1 MVKRR
6 KDMKRI
12 STLLF
17 AMLLL
22 IGVMNLGAQTN
33 QDWKWLN
40 PTPQGNTI
48 RWMKYWDANNWY
60 AIGYAGTFMKT
71 TNAGTTW
78 TFHTK
83 AGGSYLGYTGQGTNM
98 YDAYFFNQNTGVIVG
113 SASVNGGIVR
123 TTDGGT
129 TWDTAYSN
137 TVTTGIFYQV
147 QFLNNTVGYA
157 VGTVTPKIW
166 KTNNGGATWTGIA
179 TAPTT
184 TVYDIYAFDTLNLI
198 ISTTSG
204 NVQKST
210 DGGATWSAVIATGNT
225 NVGNKI
231 HFINNTTG
239 YLAGVTG
246 KFSYTTD
253 GGTTWTLMP
262 VIVGTTNTGTYYD
275 IAAVPVT
282 NPAVSLITQSFDST
296 LFPPTGWSNI
306 QVSGTGL
313 WTRVT
318 AGTFP
323 TCTPHS
329 GAGMTSF
336 ASFDYSSGVTAALI
350 SSPFSL
356 VGGGTVKLGFWM
368 YRDVGYSTSAD
379 RVVIMINDSA
389 SATYADSLGTIN
401 RNKSMTPVETGA
413 DGWYYYEFTLP
424 GTYTGATNY
433 VILKGISAY
442 GNNMFLDDISVT
454 KAASSGAKV
463 FLTGDNFNIYKTQN
477 NGTTWDTVGFLAD
490 VSLQP
495 WTSTY
500 YSTSLSQTGDTLIT
514 GGAFG
519 LINRR
524 LSASN
529 KQVFTLIKK
538 LGITY
543 DIWAQNSS
551 GTGVILGVGAR
562 TSATGAADQVIR
574 STNGGSTW
582 SLATFPTSAYGYLNS
597 IHMVDNNTGWACGS
611 LSSLF
616 KTTNGGASWDS
627 VPTPFGAGAYVL
639 SRVQFVNATTG
650 WVFSKSSMPDTANII
665 KTTDGGATWTKQRID
680 GASSLAAY
688 VYWADMIDANT
699 GYCVNYTPNPVKTT
713 NGGVNWI
720 IQTKVDAYAGTLYG
734 IDMIDANT
742 GYMCGGGG
750 RIYKTTNGGTLWD
763 TLANKPG
770 STSPSWYGIKFY
782 SPWVGVA
789 VGSNGMTI
797 MTSNGGANWTLQNT
811 AGGTM
816 YNVCLVP
823 GSVGYTCGTS
833 GYIWKNTNLPLVSGV
848 QPQTELPIKYE
859 LSQNYPNPFNPTT
872 TIKFAIPKAG
882 LVTIKVYDV
891 AGREVV
897 KVINNQY
904 FNAGYQSQVFTGT
917 MLASGVYFYS
927 LIVDN
932 NLIDT
937 KKMVLIK

>member
-1 MVKRR
+1 MR
-6 KDMKRI
+6 KI
-12 STLLF
+12 SSMF
-17 AMLLL
+17 FVFFLLL
-22 IGVMNLGAQTN
+22 GVMDLSAQLN
-33 QDWKWLN
+33 QDWKWQN
-40 PTPQGNTI
+40 PIPQGNTL
-48 RWMKYWDANNWY
+48 RWVKYWDANNWY

-78 TFHTK
+78 TFDHK

-98 YDAYFFNQNTGVIVG
+98 YDAYFFNQNTGVVVG
-113 SASVNGGIVR
+113 SSSVNGGIVR
-123 TTDGGT
+123 TTNGGT
-129 TWDTAYSN
+129 SWDTAYSS
-137 TVTTGIFYQV
+137 TVTTGVFYQV
-147 QFLNNTVGYA
+147 QFLNNNVGYA

-166 KTNNGGATWTGIA
+166 KTVNGGITWTGMT

-210 DGGATWSAVIATGNT
+210 DGGATWSAVIATGST
-225 NVGNKI
+225 GVGNKI
-231 HFINNTTG
+231 HFTDNNKG
-239 YLAGVTG
+239 YLAGASG
-246 KFSYTTD
+246 KFAFTTD
-253 GGTTWTLMP
+253 GGASWTLKP
-262 VIVGTTNTGTYYD
+262 VIVGATANTSSYYD
-275 IAAVPVT
+275 ISALTGTSAPATLVT
-282 NPAVSLITQSFDST
+282 ESFDGAT
-296 LFPPTGWSNI
+296 FPPTGWSNI

-313 WTRVT
+313 WTRET
-318 AGTFP
+318 SGTYP
-323 TCTPHS
+323 TCTPHT

-336 ASFDYSSGVTAALI
+336 ASYNYSTGVTAALI
-350 SSPFSL
+350 SPAFSL

-368 YRDVGYSTSAD
+368 YRDAGYATTAD
-379 RVVIMINDSA
+379 RVVAMINDSA
-389 SATYADSLGTIN
+389 SATFADTLGTIN
-401 RNKSMTPVETGA
+401 RSKSLFPVETGA

-424 GTYTGATNY
+424 AGYTGATNY
-433 VILKGISAY
+433 VILKAISEY
-442 GNNMFLDDISVT
+442 GNNMFVDDISVI
-454 KAASSGAKV
+454 KAASTISKIY
-463 FLTGDNFNIYKTQN
+463 LTGDAFYIYKTQD
-477 NGTTWDTVGFLAD
+477 NGTTWDTVGFLG
-490 VSLQP
+490 SGTTQP

-500 YSTSLSQTGDTLIT
+500 YATSLSSTGDTLLT
-514 GGAFG
+514 VGANGFF
-519 LINRR
+519 NRR
-524 LSASN
+524 LNASN
-529 KQVFTLIKK
+529 TQVYSTIKK
-538 LGITY
+538 LGVTY

-551 GTGVILGVGAR
+551 ATGLIIGVGAR
-562 TSATGAADQVIR
+562 TSATGVADQVIR
-574 STNGGSTW
+574 STNGGTTW
-582 SLATFPTSAYGYLNS
+582 NLATFPTSAYGYLNS
-597 IHMVDNNTGWACGS
+597 IHMIDNNTGWACGS
-611 LSSLF
+611 LASLF

-627 VPTPFGAGAYVL
+627 VATPFGAGAYVL
-639 SRVQFVNATTG
+639 SRVQFINANTG

-680 GASSLAAY
+680 GASSLASY
-688 VYWADMIDANT
+688 VYWADMVDANT
-699 GYCVNYTPNPVKTT
+699 GYAVNYTPNPVKTT

-720 IQTKVDAYAGTLYG
+720 IQTKVDAYSGTLFG

-782 SPWVGVA
+782 NPWVGVA

-797 MTSNGGANWTLQNT
+797 MTSNGGINWTLQNT

-816 YNVCLVP
+816 YNVCIVP

-833 GYIWKNTNLPLVSGV
+833 GYIWKNSNLPLVSGI
-848 QPQTELPIKYE
+848 QTQSELPIKYE

-891 AGREVV
+891 SGREVV

-927 LIVDN
+927 LVVDN

-937 KKMVLIK
+937 KKMVLVK